1 MARHEIHTCASPDW
15 SCSGISGDGI
25 PLGMVRAS
33 YTRNTPAFRALFER
47 PFALRTH
54 GRSVYRRGELDG
66 KLYPSEY
73 GAMTAKGREAL
84 LYGYTV
90 RYYHRARYDRAYQIA
105 WFLTRQARR
114 EASRHGRNESWY
126 QAGCWEHK
134 FKAKLADMG
143 LDDLV
148 SAIED

>member
-25 PLGMVRAS
+25 PLGMIRAS
-33 YTRNTPAFRALFER
+33 YTRNTPLFQR
-47 PFALRTH
+47 LQAKYIPWTVRTKNLL
-54 GRSVYRRGELDG
+54 RRGELDG

-90 RYYHRARYDRAYQIA
+90 RYYHKGMQSEA
-105 WFLTRQARR
+105 WLKAWYLTRQARR
-114 EASRHGRNESWY
+114 EASRHGRDETWY
-126 QAGCWEHK
+126 QAGRWEHK
-134 FKAKLADMG
+134 FKAKLVSMR
-143 LDDLV
+143 LDALAG
-148 SAIED
+148 AIED